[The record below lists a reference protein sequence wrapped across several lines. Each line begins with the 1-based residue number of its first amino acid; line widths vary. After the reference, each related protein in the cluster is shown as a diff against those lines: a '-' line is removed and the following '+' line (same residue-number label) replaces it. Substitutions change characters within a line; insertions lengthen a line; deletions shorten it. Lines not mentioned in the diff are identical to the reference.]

1 MTAPR
6 LNDAAIDGAATAEGG
21 DRAEVPILYTI
32 EEAAR
37 LLRLS
42 RTTLYE
48 LMWNDKLV
56 PIRIGRRV
64 RFTRACLERF
74 VEEWTQRC

>member
-1 MTAPR
+1 MSGTAS
-6 LNDAAIDGAATAEGG
+6 NDAAPGALEVEAG
-21 DRAEVPILYTI
+21 DQPILFTI

-48 LMWNDKLV
+48 LMWTDQLV
-56 PIRIGRRV
+56 PIRIGRRI
-64 RFTRACLERF
+64 RFTRACLEQLI
-74 VEEWTQRC
+74 EELSRRRR

>member
-1 MTAPR
+1 MSEKTSDESTLSELDLAS
-6 LNDAAIDGAATAEGG
+6 GEQ
-21 DRAEVPILYTI
+21 PILFTI

-48 LMWNDKLV
+48 LMWTDQLV
-56 PIRIGRRV
+56 PIRIGRRI
-64 RFTRACLERF
+64 RFTRACLEQLI
-74 VEEWTQRC
+74 EELSRRRR

>member
-1 MTAPR
+1 MAVT
-6 LNDAAIDGAATAEGG
+6 DGSGG
-21 DRAEVPILYTI
+21 VEQPILYTI

-48 LMWNDKLV
+48 LMWTDMLV
-56 PIRIGRRV
+56 PIRIGRRI

-74 VEEWTQRC
+74 VEEWATRR